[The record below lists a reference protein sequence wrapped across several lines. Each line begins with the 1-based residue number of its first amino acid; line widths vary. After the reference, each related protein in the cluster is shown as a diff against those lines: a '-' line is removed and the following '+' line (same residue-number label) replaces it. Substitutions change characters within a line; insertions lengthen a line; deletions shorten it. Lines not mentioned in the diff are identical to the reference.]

1 MEELT
6 DLQLAV
12 KSAFKLLVAALDGPS
27 NAARIVDAQAS
38 HISEATS
45 PNWPRHPR
53 ADHIRA
59 MERYLGKPIFTR
71 ESAAALGFDLVVRAG
86 VKSPETVPQAAVDLV
101 KQISAFQIIKAE
113 AEADGKLDVADRRS
127 IIDSLQKV
135 ISEAHD
141 LIVALQD
148 HR

>member
-12 KSAFKLLVAALDGPS
+12 KSAFKLLVSALDGPS

-59 MERYLGKPIFTR
+59 MEHYLGKPLFTR
-71 ESAAALGFDLVVRAG
+71 ESAAALGYDLVVREG
-86 VKSPETVPQAAVDLV
+86 VKSPETASQAALDLV
-101 KQISAFQIIKAE
+101 KQIAAFQVIKAE
-113 AEADGKLDVADRRS
+113 AEADGKLDTAERRR
-127 IIDSLQKV
+127 IVDALQKV

-141 LIVALQD
+141 LIVALKD
-148 HR
+148 ER